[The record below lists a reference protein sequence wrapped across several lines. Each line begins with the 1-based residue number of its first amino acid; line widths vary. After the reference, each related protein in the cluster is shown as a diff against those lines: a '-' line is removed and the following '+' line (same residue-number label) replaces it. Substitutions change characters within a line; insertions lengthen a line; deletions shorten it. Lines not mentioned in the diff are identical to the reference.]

1 LTARPRT
8 TAAAKSWTIDT
19 PTIGPMT
26 TSMTLGGIRIL
37 DRRRT
42 LYRRD
47 LERGSEIWKGG

>member
-42 LYRRD
+42 LYR
-47 LERGSEIWKGG
+47 EIWKGEARSGKGG